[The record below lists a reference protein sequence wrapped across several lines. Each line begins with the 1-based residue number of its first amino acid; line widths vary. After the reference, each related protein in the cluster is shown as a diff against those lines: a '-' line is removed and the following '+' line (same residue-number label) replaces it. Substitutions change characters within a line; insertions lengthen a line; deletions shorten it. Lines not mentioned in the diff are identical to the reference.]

1 MSSSSY
7 CLLLL
12 SALLLFSSFIEN
24 SHVEARYLF
33 VPKRVYFT
41 SPSAPVSN
49 LVSKHGTSSGGAV
62 QETSDQEA
70 LFYPGPRLAQYMNKR
85 GPEIFIPLMEA

>member
-1 MSSSSY
+1 MSSSSC

-12 SALLLFSSFIEN
+12 FTLLLIASLTER

-33 VPKRVYFT
+33 VPKRVHF
-41 SPSAPVSN
+41 SPPSASAMN
-49 LVSKHGTSSGGAV
+49 LVSRHGEGSSEAIEG
-62 QETSDQEA
+62 TSDQEA
-70 LFYPGPRLAQYMNKR
+70 LLYPGPRLSQYINKR

>member
-1 MSSSSY
+1 MSSSSC

-12 SALLLFSSFIEN
+12 SALLLLSSFTEH
-24 SHVEARYLF
+24 SHIEARYLF

-41 SPSAPVSN
+41 SPSASALN
-49 LVSKHGTSSGGAV
+49 LVNRHGAGSGGAV
-62 QETSDQEA
+62 QGMSDQED
-70 LFYPGPRLAQYMNKR
+70 LLYPAPRLSQHMNKR